1 MVKKREISE
10 VFRLPEVYWDNSFE
24 QFQKFYLL
32 EVMSHSPD
40 ISPADIQSIQNC
52 GKCIRTVSSRSRSL
66 KVPLIRLSGS
76 WLENS
81 GFSVGKKFRVFAFQN
96 HVILEVCRPAPFPS
110 SEEVSD
116 G

>member
-10 VFRLPEVYWDNSFE
+10 VFQSPDVYWDNSFE
-24 QFQKFYLL
+24 QFQKLNLL
-32 EVMSHSPD
+32 EVMSNSPD

-66 KVPLIRLSGS
+66 KIPLIRLSGS

-81 GFSVGKKFRVFAFQN
+81 GFSVGKKFRVFAFEN
-96 HVILEVCRPAPFPS
+96 HVILELCRPAPFPS
-110 SEEVSD
+110 SEVVSD